1 MTAKEKYTDLMQR
14 YWEGETSPEEE
25 RALARYIAQVDD
37 PDFEVLRGVLGY
49 LSIGRQERA
58 RRSRAV
64 RFYAF
69 AVAASVALIAV
80 FGVSVS
86 VRVSRSPEEA
96 CIRYA
101 YGERE
106 DDNTLIMAS
115 VEASLADFFGQETPV
130 ESSLIEMFKR

>member
-1 MTAKEKYTDLMQR
+1 MTDKKKYTDLMQR

-25 RALARYIAQVDD
+25 YALARYVAQVDD

-49 LSIGRQERA
+49 LSIGRHERE
-58 RRSRAV
+58 RKSRAV

-69 AVAASVALIAV
+69 AVAASVAMIAA
-80 FGVSVS
+80 FGVSLS
-86 VRVSRSPEEA
+86 VRVSLSPEEA

-106 DDNTLIMAS
+106 EDNTLIMAS
-115 VEASLADFFGQETPV
+115 VEASLADFFSQETPA

>member
-1 MTAKEKYTDLMQR
+1 MTDKKKYTDLMQR

-25 RALARYIAQVDD
+25 YALARSVAQVDD

-49 LSIGRQERA
+49 LSIGRHERE
-58 RRSRAV
+58 RKSRAV

-69 AVAASVALIAV
+69 AVAASVAMIAA
-80 FGVSVS
+80 FGVSLS
-86 VRVSRSPEEA
+86 VRVSLSPEEA

-106 DDNTLIMAS
+106 EDNTLIMAS
-115 VEASLADFFGQETPV
+115 VEASLADFFSQETPA